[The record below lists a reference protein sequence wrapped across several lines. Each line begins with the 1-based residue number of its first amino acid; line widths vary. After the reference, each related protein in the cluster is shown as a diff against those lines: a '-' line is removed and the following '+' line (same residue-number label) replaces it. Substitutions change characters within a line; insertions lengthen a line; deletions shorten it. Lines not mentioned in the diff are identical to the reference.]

1 MHRCATVDTKGL
13 TPVAQLAGVAG
24 RAGHIQID
32 ATGLIILVAGKADRQ
47 VAGVQRGGL
56 LRGID
61 QKAEAGEVVG
71 VANLSRLKGSS
82 SARNHSYSSPLTWV
96 PCGV

>member
-1 MHRCATVDTKGL
+1 MHRRATVDTNGL
-13 TPVAQLAGVAG
+13 PPVAQLTGVAG
-24 RAGHIQID
+24 RAGHIQIG

-61 QKAEAGEVVG
+61 QKAEAGKVVG
-71 VANLSRLKGSS
+71 RGELTRLKGSS
-82 SARNHSYSSPLTWV
+82 SARNQSYSSPLT
-96 PCGV
+96 